1 MLLSAPLLPLLFL
14 LLGQTPAVHG
24 SKLEDLTREI
34 WSLALGRNADIID
47 QDASGSNDK
56 EEEAKKFLAE
66 YNREYGKLLNLQ
78 TIADWNYNTNIT
90 KENALAAKVALLKVS
105 EYNGLASQ
113 TANTFNTTN
122 FSYDTIRQLGNVGS
136 YELDKEELEEI
147 TDVIAKMGEIY
158 GSSCVTMK
166 EGGECLQLEPGLTE
180 IMESSTD
187 YSELLTAWKGWRTV
201 VGRQMRPLYIRYVEL
216 KNKMSKLNGFTDLG
230 DEWRARYETPDLES
244 DVMSLYTQLEPL
256 YREVHAYIRRK
267 LYERYGSEH
276 ISLSGPL
283 PAHLLTDM
291 WGRFWSGLY
300 KLVEPFSGKPAI
312 DPSPKMKEQN
322 YTVRKMYQTADDF
335 YASLGLLRVPDSFW
349 TLSMLK
355 KPENREVICHA
366 TAWDFYDA
374 KDFRI
379 KMCTRDFNFDD
390 LNTIHHELGHI
401 QYYQQYKSQPQV
413 YRDGANDGF
422 HEAIGEL
429 MAMAGATPSH
439 LYSIG
444 LLDDLVL
451 DDELD
456 LNFLMRQA
464 LITVTTLP
472 YHLVN
477 DLWRWRAFR
486 GEYNTSSW
494 NDEYW
499 ALKEKIVGVK
509 APTERT
515 KEDLDPPTI
524 FHICQDYDMIRYFTR
539 TILQFQFWD
548 KLCEISGHEGPLHRC
563 DFSGSHEAGEAL
575 SRMLRLGSSK
585 PWQDALEQLTGERKM
600 NAEPILR
607 FFEPLYQWLKQ
618 TNEQNGDSP
627 GWE

>member
-1 MLLSAPLLPLLFL
+1 MLLSTLLFPLLL

-78 TIADWNYNTNIT
+78 TLADWNYKTNIT

-158 GSSCVTMK
+158 GSSCVTME

-187 YSELLTAWKGWRTV
+187 YSELLTAWKGWMTV
-201 VGRQMRPLYIRYVEL
+201 VGRQMRPLYIR
-216 KNKMSKLNGFTDLG
+216 
-230 DEWRARYETPDLES
+230 
-244 DVMSLYTQLEPL
+244 
-256 YREVHAYIRRK
+256 
-267 LYERYGSEH
+267 
-276 ISLSGPL
+276 
-283 PAHLLTDM
+283 
-291 WGRFWSGLY
+291 
-300 KLVEPFSGKPAI
+300 LVEPFSGKPAI

-486 GEYNTSSW
+486 GEYNTSTW

-548 KLCEISGHEGPLHRC
+548 KLCEISGHQGPLHRC
-563 DFSGSHEAGEAL
+563 DFSGSHDAGEAL

-618 TNEQNGDSP
+618 TNERNGDSP